1 MYKKILVPVDG
12 SAASNRGLAEALKLA
27 KSLGASVKVVHA
39 VNEFIMDSAYAP
51 IADYGQLLETLREVG
66 RRVLKDA
73 ATTARAGGVEAQ
85 SSLVE
90 SIGGRAADLILAQ
103 AQEWS
108 ADLIV
113 MGTHGR
119 RGIRRL
125 VLGSD
130 AEQVLRS
137 SPVPVLMVR
146 AQPEAP

>member
-12 SAASNRGLAEALKLA
+12 SDASERGLREALQLA
-27 KSLGASVKVVHA
+27 RSLGASVKLVHS
-39 VNEFIMDSAYAP
+39 VNEFVMDSMYGPIPNYADLVD
-51 IADYGQLLETLREVG
+51 ALREGG
-66 RRVLKDA
+66 RKVLKDA
-73 ATTARAGGVEAQ
+73 EAIARESGVEVQ
-85 SSLVE
+85 SEMFE
-90 SIGGRAADLILAQ
+90 SIGGRAADAILQQ
-103 AQEWS
+103 AKEWP

-137 SPVPVLMVR
+137 SPVPVLLVR
-146 AQPEAP
+146 APDED

>member
-12 SAASNRGLAEALKLA
+12 SDASKRGLREALRLA
-27 KSLGASVKVVHA
+27 RSLGASVKLVHS
-39 VNEFIMDSAYAP
+39 VNEFLMDSMNGP
-51 IADYGQLLETLREVG
+51 IPNYSDLIDALREGG
-66 RRVLKDA
+66 RKVLKDA
-73 ATTARAGGVEAQ
+73 EATARESGVETQ
-85 SSLVE
+85 SEMFE
-90 SIGGRAADLILAQ
+90 SIGGRAADVILQQ
-103 AQEWS
+103 AKAWP

-146 AQPEAP
+146 ADEE